1 MAGTDERFRGAF
13 NATLDLCGTLSVGEQ
28 LPAELPLAARL
39 DVSRTVVR
47 SVLDLM
53 QAKGILRWEGREKTL
68 LRRPLPSERL
78 ALPAG
83 QITGE

>member
-13 NATLDLCGTLSVGEQ
+13 NTTLDLCGTLSVGEQ
-28 LPAELPLAARL
+28 LRAEMPLAARL

>member
-1 MAGTDERFRGAF
+1 LARTDERFRGAF
-13 NATLDLCGTLSVGEQ
+13 SATLDLCGTLSVGEQ
-28 LPAELPLAARL
+28 LPAEMPLAARL

-53 QAKGILRWEGREKTL
+53 QTKGILRWEGREKTL
-68 LRRPLPSERL
+68 LRRPLPPERP